1 MGAWRERNFRLLFIG
16 QTTSSLGNT
25 LIPVALSFG
34 VLDLT
39 GSASDLGLVLGTES
53 AALVIFV
60 LIGGV
65 IADRVPR
72 RGLMLFADALRGCAQ
87 LAIGLLFLIGHTSIV
102 PIIVLGGV
110 VGIGE
115 ALFTPA
121 ATGLLPA
128 LVKSE
133 HLQQAN
139 GLQQTANAAAGV
151 AGPAVAGILVVTV
164 GPGWAIIGDSATFFI
179 NVALLATL
187 SFTNVTRAPGAGLI
201 AQLREGWTDFWTRK
215 WFRTIVFGA
224 SAFNFLYAGYVVL
237 GPLMSKLHYGGAGAW
252 ATIATVGAI
261 GSTIAGVA
269 SLRLRPRHPLL
280 VGTLFLA
287 PACLAPLALAAL
299 LPLWAV
305 ALASALVGAS
315 LILFNTLWQT
325 SVQRHIPE
333 HLISRA
339 SSYDYFG
346 SLIAF
351 PIGLAVAGPL
361 AARFGP
367 QVILLCIGVLVL
379 VVVVTAILVPSVRN
393 LTDAPPAAPDADGTG
408 AVADA

>member
-1 MGAWRERNFRLLFIG
+1 
-16 QTTSSLGNT
+16 
-25 LIPVALSFG
+25 
-34 VLDLT
+34 
-39 GSASDLGLVLGTES
+39 
-53 AALVIFV
+53 
-60 LIGGV
+60 
-65 IADRVPR
+65 
-72 RGLMLFADALRGCAQ
+72 
-87 LAIGLLFLIGHTSIV
+87 
-102 PIIVLGGV
+102 
-110 VGIGE
+110 
-115 ALFTPA
+115 
-121 ATGLLPA
+121 
-128 LVKSE
+128 
-133 HLQQAN
+133 
-139 GLQQTANAAAGV
+139 
-151 AGPAVAGILVVTV
+151 
-164 GPGWAIIGDSATFFI
+164 
-179 NVALLATL
+179 
-187 SFTNVTRAPGAGLI
+187 VTRAPGEGLI
-201 AQLREGWTDFWTRK
+201 GQLREGWVDFWTRK

-261 GSTIAGVA
+261 GSTIAGLA

-305 ALASALVGAS
+305 AVASALVGAA

-346 SLIAF
+346 SLVAF
-351 PIGLAVAGPL
+351 PVGLAVAGPL
-361 AARFGP
+361 AVRFGP
-367 QVILLCIGVLVL
+367 QVILSCIGVLVL
-379 VVVVTAILVPSVRN
+379 VVVAVALLVPSVRN
-393 LTDAPPAAPDADGTG
+393 LTDDQPAAPGDDG